1 MCAKEAEFKAI
12 LFALCYFHSVVA
24 ERRKFGPKGWN
35 IIYPF
40 NVGDLTISVYVL
52 FNYLEGNKNVP
63 WEDLRYLFGEIMY
76 GGHIT
81 DDWDRRL
88 CRTYLEEFMQPELV
102 DGDLSLCKG
111 FEAPPNLDYMGYHQ
125 YINNFLPSESPNLYG
140 MHPNSEIGFL
150 TSLSDGLLKTI
161 LELQPRANGSKDGG
175 MTHEDSVKQM
185 IEEFQDKLPDEFNM
199 NEILARV
206 EERTPFVVVA
216 LQECERMNLL
226 ITEIRRSLRELLLG
240 LKGELSIT
248 ADMEVLDSCLLYD
261 KVPDYWTKLAYPSLL
276 GLQAWMG
283 NLILRQKELEGWVMD
298 FILPPCVWLAG
309 FFNPQSFLTAIMQTT
324 ARKNEWPLD
333 KMCLSVEVTGKMIDE
348 FMYVFTLH
356 RRMCR
361 KNVLCISVIH
371 LKKGLTFM
379 VYTWKVLGG
388 MCPTTALEILD

>member
-1 MCAKEAEFKAI
+1 MCSKEAEFKSI

-24 ERRKFGPKGWN
+24 ERRKYGPQGWN

-81 DDWDRRL
+81 DDFDRRL

-102 DGDLSLCKG
+102 DGDLSFCKG
-111 FEAPPNLDYMGYHQ
+111 FEAPPNLDYAGYHQ
-125 YINNFLPSESPNLYG
+125 HINNFLPMESPNLYG

-150 TSLSDGLLKTI
+150 TSLSDALLKTI
-161 LELQPRANGSKDGG
+161 LELQPMSNNSSDGG

-185 IEEFQDKLPDEFNM
+185 IEEFQDKLPDEFNI
-199 NEILARV
+199 NEILTRV

-226 ITEIRRSLRELLLG
+226 IIEIRRSLRELLLG

-248 ADMEVLDSCLLYD
+248 ADMEALDSCLLYD
-261 KVPDYWTKLAYPSLL
+261 KVPERWTKLAYPSLL
-276 GLQAWMG
+276 GLQSWIA
-283 NLILRQKELEGWVMD
+283 NLILRQKELDGWVMD
-298 FILPPCVWLAG
+298 FTIPTTVWLAA

-333 KMCLSVEVTGKMIDE
+333 KMCLSVEVTGKTIED
-348 FMYVFTLH
+348 F
-356 RRMCR
+356 R
-361 KNVLCISVIH
+361 
-371 LKKGLTFM
+371 
-379 VYTWKVLGG
+379 
-388 MCPTTALEILD
+388 